1 MTAPAPRPG
10 HGAVRWLTAQAV
22 VFGVVA
28 ALLGVVA
35 NAMFLE
41 AYGAGW
47 LPLTYVVI
55 GVAGAA
61 VSSLVASSS
70 RRFDLVR
77 IAVVV
82 LGAAA
87 VLFLAAWAVAADGDG
102 AWVSGPLLVLFPVLI
117 QLGFVFIGAQAG
129 RILDIAGIKARF
141 PRIVAGFPAGAVVGG
156 LLAAPL
162 VDVLGGTEGLLL
174 ATALAQA
181 VFTALVLVTG
191 VRYAAFIVIAPAPRP
206 AHGASPAP
214 DAADRGPGLRQLLAT
229 PFVALILAYQLLS
242 ALASQ
247 LSDYLVFDRAAAQY
261 SAAEDLARFLAGY
274 TAVMNVVS
282 IAFLALVA
290 GPLLRRYGLR
300 L

>member
-1 MTAPAPRPG
+1 MTAPAQPSG
-10 HGAVRWLTAQAV
+10 HGAAHWLTAQSV

-61 VSSLVASSS
+61 VSSAVAVSSS
-70 RRFDLVR
+70 RFDLMR

-82 LGAAA
+82 LGLAAG
-87 VLFLAAWAVAADGDG
+87 LFLLAWVVARDGEG
-102 AWVSGPLLVLFPVLI
+102 AWVSGPLLVVFPLLI

-141 PRIVAGFPAGAVVGG
+141 PRIVAGFPVGAVLGG

-162 VDVLGGTEGLLL
+162 VDLFGSTEGLLL
-174 ATALAQA
+174 ATARQVARCC
-181 VFTALVLVTG
+181 FTDPACAKDSSTG
-191 VRYAAFIVIAPAPRP
+191 
-206 AHGASPAP
+206 
-214 DAADRGPGLRQLLAT
+214 
-229 PFVALILAYQLLS
+229 
-242 ALASQ
+242 
-247 LSDYLVFDRAAAQY
+247 
-261 SAAEDLARFLAGY
+261 
-274 TAVMNVVS
+274 
-282 IAFLALVA
+282 
-290 GPLLRRYGLR
+290 
-300 L
+300 